1 MKRPRQ
7 IGVDDG
13 RPFVRTHAKQEPAG
27 GLPRV
32 ADHHIQPPPPGPEGS
47 NHGVHLPGVP
57 DVGAKSEPLA
67 AAILDPGGGSVG
79 VLLAFPVVDA
89 DPPTGLRKLQ
99 TDGAADPARAAG
111 DEDRGMGDWRG

>member
-32 ADHHIQPPPPGPEGS
+32 ADHHVQPPPSGPEGS

-67 AAILDPGGGSVG
+67 APILAPGGGSAAVP
-79 VLLAFPVVDA
+79 LPSPSADA
-89 DPPTGLRKLQ
+89 DPPTRLRRLL
-99 TDGAADPARAAG
+99 
-111 DEDRGMGDWRG
+111 